1 MMMMNRSRSHI
12 AVLTTRNKTLRM
24 RKRSKV
30 AQTSFKTCTFE
41 VFIPQTLK

>member
-1 MMMMNRSRSHI
+1 MMMMKRSRLHI
-12 AVLTTRNKTLRM
+12 ADLTTRNKTLRM

-41 VFIPQTLK
+41 IFIPET